1 MKNKIYAYNISWQ
14 HKKYYGKWGKR
25 GKGEKKSNILGQ
37 GRESQ
42 QGSKI

>member
-1 MKNKIYAYNISWQ
+1 MENAE
-14 HKKYYGKWGKR
+14 
-25 GKGEKKSNILGQ
+25 KGEKEKKKSNILGQ